1 MIIDHVCV
9 DILQFYCNSKIIAIP
24 QVPIIIIPQSPSR
37 LPHGAL
43 GQATQGRFL
52 SSLTNILSRLM
63 RETMM
68 IIMSYLTTWC
78 VSSYILLM
86 IVSSRPLCRA
96 GCSVTTWRAF
106 LDTSTI
112 HPGSSN
118 SYHLTRT
125 LRLECLSW
133 STNRLVLTFSSAFR
147 LWDWTL
153 SWILHSVIPQMQL
166 LARLPKR
173 DSPSLATR
181 QAGSKVANLCHLPT
195 LLCTWPKLFNSGKR
209 CDSLSKDREAQP
221 TDLSRQRG
229 DPVSSSWQI
238 LSGLLLVCIH
248 RPNWHL

>member
-37 LPHGAL
+37 LPHGAQ
-43 GQATQGRFL
+43 GQATQERFL

-86 IVSSRPLCRA
+86 ILSSRPLCRA

-125 LRLECLSW
+125 LRLACALK
-133 STNRLVLTFSSAFR
+133 LVNQQVGIDVNSSVFR

-181 QAGSKVANLCHLPT
+181 QAGSKVTGQTFAISPLYFALDLNCSIQVKGVIPY
-195 LLCTWPKLFNSGKR
+195 PRIGKR
-209 CDSLSKDREAQP
+209 SQQTSVGNAVIPYPRVG
-221 TDLSRQRG
+221 R
-229 DPVSSSWQI
+229 SS
-238 LSGLLLVCIH
+238 
-248 RPNWHL
+248 PDYY

>member
-1 MIIDHVCV
+1 MQTFLLIINGTVLYLSCV

-24 QVPIIIIPQSPSR
+24 EVPIIIIPQSPSR
-37 LPHGAL
+37 LPHGAQ
-43 GQATQGRFL
+43 GQATQERFL

-78 VSSYILLM
+78 VSSYILLIRMLM

-125 LRLECLSW
+125 LRLACALKLVNQQVGIEYW
-133 STNRLVLTFSSAFR
+133 RLVQRLDSGIGHCHGFYIPSS
-147 LWDWTL
+147 L
-153 SWILHSVIPQMQL
+153 
-166 LARLPKR
+166 
-173 DSPSLATR
+173 
-181 QAGSKVANLCHLPT
+181 
-195 LLCTWPKLFNSGKR
+195 R
-209 CDSLSKDREAQP
+209 C
-221 TDLSRQRG
+221 
-229 DPVSSSWQI
+229 
-238 LSGLLLVCIH
+238 
-248 RPNWHL
+248 NF

>member
-1 MIIDHVCV
+1 MFVLINC
-9 DILQFYCNSKIIAIP
+9 KIIAIP

-43 GQATQGRFL
+43 GQATQERFL

-78 VSSYILLM
+78 VSSYILLIRMLM
-86 IVSSRPLCRA
+86 ILSSRPLCRA

-125 LRLECLSW
+125 LRLACLSW
-133 STNRLVLTFSSAFR
+133 STNRLILTFSSVFR

-173 DSPSLATR
+173 DSPGLATR
-181 QAGSKVANLCHLPT
+181 QAGSKVPDKPLPSHHFT
-195 LLCTWPKLFNSGKR
+195 LYLTWIVQFR
-209 CDSLSKDREAQP
+209 
-221 TDLSRQRG
+221 
-229 DPVSSSWQI
+229 
-238 LSGLLLVCIH
+238 
-248 RPNWHL
+248 

>member
-1 MIIDHVCV
+1 MFVLINC
-9 DILQFYCNSKIIAIP
+9 KIFAIP

-43 GQATQGRFL
+43 GQATQERFL

-181 QAGSKVANLCHLPT
+181 QAGSKVPGQTFAISPLYFALDLNCSIQVKGVIPY
-195 LLCTWPKLFNSGKR
+195 PRIGKR
-209 CDSLSKDREAQP
+209 SQQTSVGNAVIPYPRVGRSYPDYY
-221 TDLSRQRG
+221 
-229 DPVSSSWQI
+229 
-238 LSGLLLVCIH
+238 
-248 RPNWHL
+248 